1 MEGQWNSAT
10 CKKWAYPKVNFSR
23 LCLPNIHSAVN
34 HRLAGH
40 YISTVLTSV
49 TLQNLHGSREGMLF
63 IKHPERKAKC
73 SALPQCSLLQ
83 SEGTFGL
90 QKQLLHQ
97 IWQADGLLLTLS
109 HNLNKQKLPFI
120 WIAQFCLCSS
130 FCLWIFWAIKCAKGA
145 SFIPACADM
154 HTAYRPAAKY

>member
-1 MEGQWNSAT
+1 MEGQWNSVT
-10 CKKWAYPKVNFSR
+10 SKKWAYPKVNFSR

-40 YISTVLTSV
+40 YISTVLTSA
-49 TLQNLHGSREGMLF
+49 TLQNLHGPLEGMLF
-63 IKHPERKAKC
+63 IKHPERKAKP
-73 SALPQCSLLQ
+73 SALPRCSLLQ

-97 IWQADGLLLTLS
+97 IWKADGQKKKLL
-109 HNLNKQKLPFI
+109 FI

-130 FCLWIFWAIKCAKGA
+130 FCLWIFCAIKCAKGA
-145 SFIPACADM
+145 SYISACADM
-154 HTAYRPAAKY
+154 HTAYRPASKC